1 MTDPATDLLATLAE
15 PGQPTRLYQALE
27 KATAVLVGHRLF
39 TLLYVDGQDV
49 ARVYS
54 NRPTE
59 YPVSGRKTMGE
70 TEWGKVVLTNR
81 QPYLGRDHAAIR
93 WAFFDHA
100 LIASMGLG
108 SVINVPV
115 IYDGAAIGTMNLLDA
130 EHHYRDEHVAP
141 VARLAPLLIPAFLEA
156 RAAGRATR

>member
-1 MTDPATDLLATLAE
+1 MTDPAIDLLATLAE

-27 KATAVLVGHRLF
+27 KVTASLVGHQLF

-54 NRPTE
+54 NRPDE

-70 TEWGKVVLTNR
+70 TEWGRLVLKER
-81 QPYLGRDHAAIR
+81 QPYLGRDRAGIR

-100 LIASMGLG
+100 LIEGMGLG
-108 SVINVPV
+108 SVINIPV
-115 IYDGAAIGTMNLLDA
+115 IYDGEAIGTMNLLDA
-130 EHHYRDEHVAP
+130 EHHYGDAHVAP
-141 VARLAPLLIPAFLEA
+141 VARLAPLLVPAFLEA